1 MTSSFNL
8 DSGTVD
14 NVYQPGPNDPSSGTD
29 GVAEID
35 DAIILGL
42 EAVQAGAIDLLGRL
56 QAVPWTAT
64 TYYKA
69 KQLVITPV
77 GAYTA
82 GVTSLVQCATAH
94 TSGTTFAGAD
104 WTHLADVATASSG
117 TLNGVT
123 VSGTPAAG
131 QVLTATSST
140 AADWQASGTG
150 VVLDT
155 AAADIQPLGTQA
167 AGSEGKAADSKH
179 VHPTTGVLGM
189 PLALTGAT
197 AATRYVGATTSGA
210 PSTGSFATGDFVIDQ
225 SGAVWIC
232 TVGGSPGTWANPA
245 ASSNPSLSHMGG
257 VLSSY
262 IGIASPNTATIF
274 SPNLAVGTWLL
285 NVGCSMENGSTAGG
299 QYSLQVSGGTATYS
313 LTGQTMTQFYIDTVG
328 DYQQVFMQTIVTVT
342 AGGTVLVTATANTSA
357 LYVGNGSV
365 GLAGWTAVRIG

>member
-1 MTSSFNL
+1 MASSFNL

-14 NVYQPGPNDPSSGTD
+14 NVYQPGPNDPSSGPD
-29 GVAEID
+29 GVAETD

-42 EAVQAGAIDLLGRL
+42 EAVQNGAIDLLGRL
-56 QAVPWTAT
+56 QAVPWAAS
-64 TYYKA
+64 TYYQA
-69 KQLVITPV
+69 KQLAVSPS

-82 GVTSLVQCATAH
+82 GVTSLIQCATAH
-94 TSGTTFAGAD
+94 TSGTTFAAGN
-104 WTHLADVATASSG
+104 WTHLADIATASSG
-117 TLNGVT
+117 GLNGVT
-123 VSGTPAAG
+123 VSGTPTAG

-140 AADWQASGTG
+140 AADWQASGSG

-155 AAADIQPLGTQA
+155 TAADIQPLGTQA

-197 AATRYVGATTSGA
+197 APTRYVGATTSGA
-210 PSTGSFATGDFVIDQ
+210 PTTGSFASGDFVIDQ

-232 TVGGSPGTWANPA
+232 TVGGSPGTWATA
-245 ASSNPSLSHMGG
+245 AAPSLNHAGG
-257 VLSSY
+257 VLGAY
-262 IGIASPNTATIF
+262 IGISSPSTATIF

-285 NVGCSMENGSTAGG
+285 NVGCSMENAGASAG

-313 LTGQTMTQFYIDTVG
+313 LTGQTMTQFFITTSG
-328 DYQQVFMQTIVTVT
+328 DYQQVFMQWMVTVT
-342 AGGTVLVTATANTSA
+342 AAGTVLVTATANTSV